1 MPPDSDP
8 TVARPAVAPKPAGR
22 PSSAAPEIATPT
34 PAMGWIGV
42 ARPAAALLG
51 LFLFVLA
58 LQLIKAGANGLVPI
72 LDGLNI
78 AGPMNAVGFGWL
90 LSYVALSGSPVAAIG
105 ITLLAGGT
113 LSEAEAFGVVGGSRL
128 GASFIVL
135 AVGFLLYMRRRRD
148 ADGLYIGVVALL
160 TTFTIQGPAILLGLA
175 SLHFGWLDGLQFS
188 VPAVVTDWVDT
199 VYGRPVDGAD
209 RLLPD
214 LGVFV
219 LGTVVLVASFTVFD
233 RALPQLEGEAEGIRR
248 VLHALNSRPL
258 MFLMGCIITSLTLS
272 VSISL
277 TVLVPLSLKGYL
289 KRDHIIP
296 YVMGA
301 NITTFIDTLAGAL
314 ILGGDAAFTVVLT
327 EMVSVAL
334 LSAVVLIGLYG
345 PYSRGILAGAHW
357 ATMRPRNLGYFLAAI
372 VAVPAVLMLV

>member
-1 MPPDSDP
+1 MRPVPVDSEP
-8 TVARPAVAPKPAGR
+8 GVAARPRPGGLLPA
-22 PSSAAPEIATPT
+22 SADITR
-34 PAMGWIGV
+34 GGIGPG
-42 ARPAAALLG
+42 AWLRPAAAFAG
-51 LFLFVLA
+51 LVLFILA
-58 LQLIKAGANGLVPI
+58 LQLIKSGAKGLVPI

-90 LSYVALSGSPVAAIG
+90 LAYIALSGSPVAAIG

-135 AVGFLLYMRRRRD
+135 AVGFLLYLRRRRN

-160 TTFTIQGPAILLGLA
+160 TTFTTQGPAILLGLV
-175 SLHFGWLDGLQFS
+175 SLHFGWLDGLQFT
-188 VPAVVTDWVDT
+188 VPALVTDWLGT
-199 VYGRPVDGAD
+199 VYGGPVDAANN
-209 RLLPD
+209 LLPR
-214 LGVFV
+214 LGVFLLGAGV
-219 LGTVVLVASFTVFD
+219 LLGSFAVFD

-248 VLHALNSRPL
+248 VFHALNSRPL
-258 MFLMGCIITSLTLS
+258 MFLMGCLITSLTLS

-289 KRDHIIP
+289 KREHIIP

-327 EMVSVAL
+327 EMLSVAAV
-334 LSAVVLIGLYG
+334 SAVLLLGVYG
-345 PYSRGILAGAHW
+345 PYSRAILASAHW
-357 ATMRPRNLGYFLAAI
+357 TTTKPRNLAVFLGAI
-372 VAVPAVLMLV
+372 VAVPAVLMLI